1 MSLDLTVLRLLKTRD
16 KYEKLA
22 RSVPRKA
29 LDQRAQIILDDFGVY
44 FREFSEAQR
53 IEPGPFMLWFK
64 GFRHPTL
71 KDDAVAVYDQVMR
84 DVAKQDVDPSL
95 EAGIMERLVS
105 ADVASRLVDL
115 IEKYN
120 SGDEVDLYTSV
131 RAEVE
136 RFEQQIDRKVKS
148 PEVKDD
154 IDDLLKAEADDTGF
168 HWRMKCLNRSIK
180 PLRSGDFVV
189 LAARPDKGKTSW
201 CAAELTHMAA
211 QLEGL
216 YPGQY
221 RPILWLNNEGPGR
234 NIVTRCYQ
242 AALEATMEDL
252 VRRSQGK
259 TLRADYAKALGGRAD
274 NLRIFDVHDMWNH
287 EVEDLIRLHNPSL
300 VLFDMV
306 DNIKFGGEANNNGQR
321 TDQLLEAMYQW
332 ARVLGVKHDCAVMA
346 TSQISADG
354 DGQQWP
360 TLPMLKDSKTG
371 KQGAADII
379 VTMGTVNDPML
390 DNSRYMG
397 TTKNKR
403 KRSGVP
409 ASPMQEVLFDK
420 DRCKFIEMD
429 E

>member
-1 MSLDLTVLRLLKTRD
+1 
-16 KYEKLA
+16 
-22 RSVPRKA
+22 
-29 LDQRAQIILDDFGVY
+29 
-44 FREFSEAQR
+44 
-53 IEPGPFMLWFK
+53 
-64 GFRHPTL
+64 
-71 KDDAVAVYDQVMR
+71 MR
-84 DVAKQDVDPSL
+84 DVAAKDVDANL

-115 IEKYN
+115 IAKYN
-120 SGDEVDLYTSV
+120 NGDEVDFYSSV

-154 IDDLLKAEADDTGF
+154 IGDLLKAEEDDTGF
-168 HWRMKCLNRSIK
+168 HWRMACLNRSIK
-180 PLRSGDFVV
+180 PLREGDFAV
-189 LAARPDKGKTSW
+189 LSARPDKGKTSF

-211 QLEGL
+211 QIDGI
-216 YPGQY
+216 YPGEY

-242 AALEATMEDL
+242 AALEATIEDL
-252 VRRSQGK
+252 VRRNQAGN
-259 TLRADYAKALGGRAD
+259 LRADYAKAIGRAD
-274 NLRIFDVHDMWNH
+274 NLRIFDIHDMWNH
-287 EVEDLIRLHNPSL
+287 EVEDLIRLHNPSI

-332 ARVLGVKHDCAVMA
+332 ARVLGVKHHCAVLA

-354 DGQQWP
+354 DGMQWP

-379 VTMGTVNDPML
+379 ITMGTVNDPML

-409 ASPMQEVLFDK
+409 SSPMQEVLFDK
-420 DRCKFIEMD
+420 DRCKFVEIP
-429 E
+429 